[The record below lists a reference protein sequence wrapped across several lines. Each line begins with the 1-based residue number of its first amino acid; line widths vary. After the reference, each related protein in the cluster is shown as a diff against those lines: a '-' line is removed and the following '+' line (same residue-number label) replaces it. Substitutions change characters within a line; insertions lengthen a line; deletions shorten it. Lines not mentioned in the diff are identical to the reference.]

1 MEKTNDIL
9 KPTLLIVDDNEEIL
23 EFLENELNEK
33 YLVMKALNGQEAVE
47 VLKQEVVQLVISDI
61 MMPLMDGF
69 ELCKII
75 KTNFEYSHI
84 PVILLT
90 AKNTLQS
97 KIEGLE
103 MGADA
108 YIEKPFSPEHLLVQ
122 VANLLSNRA
131 KIREYFVTSP
141 LVHIR
146 SMAHTKTDELFLEK
160 VNEAIYINLE
170 DAALDVEKL
179 AKAMNMSKAT
189 LYRKIK
195 SISDLTPNELINIT
209 RLKRAAELLEE
220 GHYKI
225 YEVADM
231 TGYGSQTNFG
241 RNFLKQF
248 GMTPTDYLAMKQPKN
263 LPRTKGDSSEGIAG

>member
-1 MEKTNDIL
+1 MKPIL
-9 KPTLLIVDDNEEIL
+9 LLADDNEEIL

-33 YLVMKALNGQEAVE
+33 YTIIKALNGEEALE
-47 VLKQEVVQLVISDI
+47 LLKQKVVQLIISDI
-61 MMPLMDGF
+61 MMPVMDGL
-69 ELCKII
+69 EMCKII
-75 KTNFEYSHI
+75 KTNFEHSHI

-90 AKNTLQS
+90 AKNSLQS

-103 MGADA
+103 IGADA
-108 YIEKPFSPEHLLVQ
+108 YIEKPFSPEYLQVQ
-122 VANLLSNRA
+122 IANLLMNRA
-131 KIREYFVTSP
+131 KIKEYFVSSP
-141 LVHIR
+141 LVHIK

-160 VNEAIYINLE
+160 INEAVYANLE
-170 DAALDVEKL
+170 DAELDVEKL
-179 AKAMNMSKAT
+179 AKLMNMSKPT

-209 RLKRAAELLEE
+209 RLKKAAELLVE
-220 GHYKI
+220 GKYKI

-248 GMTPTDYLAMKQPKN
+248 GMTPTDYLTMKQVKN
-263 LPRTKGDSSEGIAG
+263 SPNSPNE